1 MIDNNFKVL
10 IIEDEEMVAVS
21 IEMCVLSLGYIVT
34 DTVNS
39 AKDAIISMQ
48 ENQADIIISDI
59 KIKGLVNGTQV
70 CDELHLKYKTPII
83 FLSAYDND
91 DFLINAQ
98 KSDPIGYLIKPFRE
112 DELEAL
118 LKLAS
123 LKVVQKNRSFIK
135 KDDFVFDIENNK
147 LYKNDIEIKLTS
159 NENDLL
165 SFVIDA
171 SPNIVGYKY
180 IIEQIW

>member
-1 MIDNNFKVL
+1 
-10 IIEDEEMVAVS
+10 
-21 IEMCVLSLGYIVT
+21 
-34 DTVNS
+34 
-39 AKDAIISMQ
+39 MQ

-135 KDDFVFDIENNK
+135 KDGFVFDIENNK

-171 SPNIVGYKY
+171 SPNIVGYKS
-180 IIEQIW
+180 IIEQIWYNSQKSDDELKTRIRTMLRNIRKKTSETYITTIVGEGLKFEI